1 MCLIALLLLFSARL
15 ADVVWWIAEPNRWD
29 RAFNGSWV
37 WPVLGIIFLP
47 WTTLMW
53 VIVAPTGNPEGF
65 DWLWLG
71 IAVFGDLATYS
82 GSGYGNR
89 DKVPGYTSY

>member
-1 MCLIALLLLFSARL
+1 MCLVVILLLFSARL
-15 ADVVWWIAEPNRWD
+15 ADVVWWILEPNRWD
-29 RAFNGSWV
+29 RAFDGSWV

-53 VIVAPTGNPEGF
+53 VLVAPTGDPTGV

-71 IAVFGDLATYS
+71 LAFVFDLFNYS
-82 GSGYGNR
+82 GGGYTNR
-89 DKVPGYTSY
+89 NRIPGYS

>member
-1 MCLIALLLLFSARL
+1 MCLVAILLLFSARL
-15 ADVVWWIAEPNRWD
+15 ADVIWWIIEPGRWD

-53 VIVAPTGNPEGF
+53 VIVAPTGNPVGIDF
-65 DWLWLG
+65 LWL
-71 IAVFGDLATYS
+71 ALAFLGDIVSYS

-89 DKVPGYTSY
+89 DRVPGYSSY